1 VASRTAPHANGQGRP
16 AGRRWGGATA
26 AVLAAAALTLATVGP
41 VAAASPIGEGT
52 FESGAEGWV
61 AYGTDGPLD
70 TSSGALC
77 VDVPAGSSQYGV
89 GVVLNGVAID
99 EGTTYTLG
107 FTASASTDVTIRA
120 LVGQDG
126 APYGTVLD
134 KSPALTAEPTATS
147 YAFTAGATYPAESAE
162 GDPRGQIA
170 FQLGGFSADA
180 WTFCLDDVSLSSE
193 SELLPHT
200 SFAESLGPWSLY
212 GTSDPVFADGRM
224 CVDLPGGQVNP
235 WDAGL
240 VFNGLP
246 IEEGQN
252 YVLSFTASSSPA
264 TPVRVLVGEGGGAY
278 RTVLDQPAVPL
289 TTDAAAHEYPF
300 TAGLTFPA
308 DGTAPG
314 QLAFHLGKST
324 AYTFCISDVS
334 LTTSATPPPAYEPD
348 TGPRVRVNQ
357 VGYLPDGPK
366 GATLVTDAT
375 TPVPWELRDAD
386 GAVVADGDATP
397 SGPDASSRLTVQTID
412 FSDVTATGAGF
423 TLVADGETSRPFDID
438 ADLYEQLRYDTLD
451 YFYLARSGIE
461 IDGAIGGEA
470 YARPAGHVG
479 VAPNQGDTDVP
490 CIGPRDY
497 YDGWTCDYR
506 LDVSGGW
513 YDAGDHGKYVVNG
526 GIAVAQL
533 LGTYERSQHAAS
545 ATAGAL
551 ADGTLAIPEHGDDV
565 PDVLD
570 EARWELEWML
580 KMVAPSGEYAGM
592 VHHKVHDEGW
602 TGLPLLPSDDAQP
615 RSLARP
621 STAATLNVAAVA
633 AQGSRL
639 FREYDPEFAD
649 ALLAAARSTY
659 AAAVAHPA
667 VYAPD
672 AAGADG
678 GGAYS
683 DADVRD
689 EFYWAAAE
697 LFLTTGEDAY
707 EQAVLDSPLHTAD
720 VFTPDG
726 FGWGSTAAV
735 GRLDLATV
743 PNHLPGLDDVKAS
756 VVAGADGYVA
766 SQADQP
772 WGSVYSPAGQ
782 YVWGSSS
789 QVANNLVVVG
799 TAFDLTGDET
809 YRTSVLEGVDYLL
822 GRNALNQSYVTGW
835 GEVASHQQHNRWW
848 AHELDPSLPSPP
860 VGSLAGG
867 PNSQTGT
874 WDPTTQAA
882 FPAGCAPSACYIDE
896 IGAWSTNEVAVNW
909 QSAISW
915 VASFL
920 ADAGRPVQVAPAVT
934 QQPTDAR
941 VALGATAT
949 FTAAASGT
957 PDPTVQWQVRT
968 TGGWEDVRGA
978 TSRSLTVTA
987 TAALDGAHYRAVF
1000 ANAAGSVA
1008 TSEAALTVAPVKPSI
1023 TKQPADARG
1032 RLGAT
1037 LTYTA
1042 AASGY
1047 PTPTVKWQVRWFGSG
1062 WVTIP
1067 GATRTT
1073 LTVPATLLGLGTEYR
1088 AVFTNP
1094 AGSASTRAAS
1104 MTVVLP
1110 WQR

>member
-1 VASRTAPHANGQGRP
+1 VASRTASHGHGWT

-26 AVLAAAALTLATVGP
+26 ALLTGVALTLGTAGP
-41 VAAASPIGEGT
+41 VGAASQIGDGT

-134 KSPALTAEPTATS
+134 KSPALTSEPTATS

-240 VFNGLP
+240 VYNGVP
-246 IEEGQN
+246 VEEGQN
-252 YVLSFTASSSPA
+252 YVLSFTASSDPA
-264 TPVRVLVGEGGGAY
+264 TPVRALVGEGGGAY
-278 RTVLDQPAVPL
+278 RTVLDQGAVPL
-289 TTDAAAHEYPF
+289 TAELAAHEYAF

-308 DGTAPG
+308 DGSAPG
-314 QLAFHLGKST
+314 QVAIQLGKST

-334 LTTSATPPPAYEPD
+334 LVTSATPPPVYQPD

-357 VGYLPDGPK
+357 VGYLPLGPK
-366 GATLVTDAT
+366 RATLVTDAAAA
-375 TPVPWELRDAD
+375 VPWELHAAD
-386 GAVVADGDATP
+386 GAVVAHGDSTP
-397 SGPDASSRLTVQTID
+397 VGLDASSRLHVHTID
-412 FSDVTATGAGF
+412 FSGVTGTGKGF
-423 TLVADGETSRPFDID
+423 TLVADGETSRPFDIA
-438 ADLYEQLRYDTLD
+438 ADLYQQLRYDTLD
-451 YFYLARSGIE
+451 YFYPARSGIE
-461 IDGAIGGEA
+461 IDGAIAGED

-533 LGTYERSQHAAS
+533 LGTYERSLRAPS
-545 ATAGAL
+545 ADAGAL
-551 ADGTLAIPEHGDDV
+551 KDGTLAVPEHGDKV

-621 STAATLNVAAVA
+621 STAATLNVAAVT
-633 AQGSRL
+633 AQGARL
-639 FREYDPEFAD
+639 FRKYDPAFAD
-649 ALLAAARSTY
+649 ALLATARSTY
-659 AAAVAHPA
+659 AAAVAHPD

-678 GGAYS
+678 GGAYG
-683 DADVRD
+683 DRDVRD

-697 LFLTTGEDAY
+697 LYLTTGEDTY
-707 EQAVLDSPLHTAD
+707 SQAVVNSPLHTAD
-720 VFTPDG
+720 VFTADG
-726 FGWGSTAAV
+726 FGWASTAAL

-743 PNHLPGLDDVKAS
+743 PSKLPGRDAVVAS
-756 VVAGADGYVA
+756 VVAGADRYVA
-766 SQADQP
+766 GQAAQP
-772 WGSVYSPAGQ
+772 WGSVYSPSGD

-799 TAFDLTGDET
+799 TAFDLTGDEK
-809 YRTSVLEGVDYLL
+809 YRRSVLEGVDYLL

-867 PNSQTGT
+867 PNSQAGT

-896 IGAWSTNEVAVNW
+896 IGAWSTNEVAINW

-920 ADAGRPVQVAPAVT
+920 ADQDGGEPVQVAPAITT
-934 QQPTDAR
+934 QPKDAR
-941 VALGATAT
+941 GKLGAT
-949 FTAAASGT
+949 
-957 PDPTVQWQVRT
+957 V
-968 TGGWEDVRGA
+968 
-978 TSRSLTVTA
+978 
-987 TAALDGAHYRAVF
+987 
-1000 ANAAGSVA
+1000 
-1008 TSEAALTVAPVKPSI
+1008 
-1023 TKQPADARG
+1023 
-1032 RLGAT
+1032 
-1037 LTYTA
+1037 TYTA
-1042 AASGY
+1042 AANGT
-1047 PTPTVKWQVRWFGSG
+1047 PAPTVKWQVRWFGG
-1062 WVTIP
+1062 RWVNIP
-1067 GATRTT
+1067 GATKPT
-1073 LTVPATLLGLGTEYR
+1073 LTLPVTLLGVGSEYR

-1094 AGSASTRAAS
+1094 AGSATTRAAS
-1104 MTVVLP
+1104 MTIVLP
-1110 WQR
+1110 WQKG